1 MTMTTSSKV
10 LLDPVG
16 ILLGLTKS
24 EDWKMLRTLIAV
36 SSPDCFRAIASS
48 IPSISEPGLNGTTIL
63 HAIVRHNP
71 PLDIVGIIIMLCPD
85 MPASRDGLGWTPLHI
100 AACSNASPLLL
111 KFIARAYPAACD
123 AQDEEG
129 KTPLHFVCE
138 PCSILSEDDR
148 SSKPQ
153 EASIHHEAVVALL
166 SESMHAATM
175 EDDEEM
181 TPLEHAI
188 MNGASLKT
196 VKLLQSAAAKTL
208 RSRARSTSTS
218 PSPET
223 NKRRRVSLE
232 DGFDCS

>member
-1 MTMTTSSKV
+1 
-10 LLDPVG
+10 
-16 ILLGLTKS
+16 
-24 EDWKMLRTLIAV
+24 
-36 SSPDCFRAIASS
+36 
-48 IPSISEPGLNGTTIL
+48 
-63 HAIVRHNP
+63 
-71 PLDIVGIIIMLCPD
+71 
-85 MPASRDGLGWTPLHI
+85 
-100 AACSNASPLLL
+100 
-111 KFIARAYPAACD
+111 
-123 AQDEEG
+123 
-129 KTPLHFVCE
+129 
-138 PCSILSEDDR
+138 
-148 SSKPQ
+148 
-153 EASIHHEAVVALL
+153 
-166 SESMHAATM
+166 MHAATM